1 MNIVDTNLCLLGVF
15 QWEVLA
21 SVFGS
26 ASIAC
31 SQLPRGRAL
40 GLAILASRCATR
52 GRDCHL
58 LMVDAPGPLG
68 GDTSQPEALFTL
80 GCSLPRGPA
89 RWLL

>member
-1 MNIVDTNLCLLGVF
+1 MFKAFLKTGRLIMNIVDKNPCLLGVF

-26 ASIAC
+26 ASVAR

-40 GLAILASRCATR
+40 GLAILASRCAPR

-58 LMVDAPGPLG
+58 LMLDAPGPLG
-68 GDTSQPEALFTL
+68 
-80 GCSLPRGPA
+80 
-89 RWLL
+89 